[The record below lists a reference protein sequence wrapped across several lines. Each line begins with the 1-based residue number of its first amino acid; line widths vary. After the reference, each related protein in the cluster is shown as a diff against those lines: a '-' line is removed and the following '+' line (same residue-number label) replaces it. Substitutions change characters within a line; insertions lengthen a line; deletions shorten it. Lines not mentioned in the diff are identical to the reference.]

1 MNSQRRDVPD
11 RSFMPSNT
19 PQVERCH
26 CLPLSSLQAVH
37 PQAQDEESVDIEKI
51 TPATPALNAMLRAQ
65 LASFFPSSTSLS
77 LLLLHISQL
86 EHISLSQPTTF
97 NKRQRYHAPPSFL
110 EQVLAN
116 VRRAIRSSEQILV
129 DEGVGAAI
137 IFPDV
142 DQQGISKILE
152 RIYQSVSLLQAET
165 VIPPLKHETDV
176 VIGIGS
182 YPEAGGSLE
191 HLLHHVSVTTRR
203 FTLPPAITTQ
213 TWDIATMQP
222 DTEELIIVRAPDS
235 HGNASSISPGVP
247 FMQLPS
253 QLPARLKHLIP
264 YDIALQLRC
273 APVGR
278 DHHCLTV
285 AMAEPSNSASIQY
298 LAEITGLTIFPVSC
312 DISMLNT
319 LLANQW

>member
-1 MNSQRRDVPD
+1 
-11 RSFMPSNT
+11 MPSNT
-19 PQVERCH
+19 PRVERCH
-26 CLPLSSLQAVH
+26 CQPLSSLQAVH
-37 PQAQDEESVDIEKI
+37 PQTQDEECVDIEKI
-51 TPATPALNAMLRAQ
+51 TPASPALNAMLRAQ
-65 LASFFPSSTSLS
+65 LASFFPSSTPLS

-86 EHISLSQPTTF
+86 EHISLSQPATF

-152 RIYQSVSLLQAET
+152 RIYHNVSLLQAET

-176 VIGIGS
+176 VMGIGS

-191 HLLHHVSVTTRR
+191 HLLHRVSVTTSR

-213 TWDIATMQP
+213 LRAMDTMQP
-222 DTEELIIVRAPDS
+222 DTEELVIVRPPDNQGKA
-235 HGNASSISPGVP
+235 HASSPGVP

-285 AMAEPSNSASIQY
+285 AMAEPSNSTSLRC

-312 DISMLNT
+312 DISALNT
-319 LLANQW
+319 LLANKW

>member
-1 MNSQRRDVPD
+1 
-11 RSFMPSNT
+11 MPSNIS
-19 PQVERCH
+19 QEERCH

-37 PQAQDEESVDIEKI
+37 PQAQDEECVDIEKI
-51 TPATPALNAMLRAQ
+51 TPATPTLNAMLRAQ
-65 LASFFPSSTSLS
+65 LASFFPSSTALS
-77 LLLLHISQL
+77 LLLLHTSQL

-142 DQQGISKILE
+142 DQQGISQILE

-165 VIPPLKHETDV
+165 VIPPLRYETDV
-176 VIGIGS
+176 VMGTSS

-213 TWDIATMQP
+213 QWAIDTIQP
-222 DTEELIIVRAPDS
+222 NKEELTIADVPDI
-235 HGNASSISPGVP
+235 HDNESSISLGVP
-247 FMQLPS
+247 YMQLPS
-253 QLPARLKHLIP
+253 QLPARLKQLIP

-278 DHHCLTV
+278 DHHYLTV
-285 AMAEPSNSASIQY
+285 AMAEPSNSASIHY

-312 DISMLNT
+312 NISMLNI